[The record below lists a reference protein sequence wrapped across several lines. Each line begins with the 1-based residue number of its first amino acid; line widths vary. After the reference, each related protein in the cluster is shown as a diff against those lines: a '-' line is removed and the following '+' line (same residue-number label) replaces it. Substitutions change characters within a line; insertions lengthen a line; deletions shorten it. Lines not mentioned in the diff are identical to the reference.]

1 MAKVCNLCRGLETDI
16 SALLTVMSGQGDPL
30 IRDIMITDDDEVN
43 NYGFLMG
50 MIMIMDFSVL
60 SVWKEYLR
68 VNNLGLTLKPGSLLV
83 IIT

>member
-1 MAKVCNLCRGLETDI
+1 
-16 SALLTVMSGQGDPL
+16 
-30 IRDIMITDDDEVN
+30 MITNDDEVN